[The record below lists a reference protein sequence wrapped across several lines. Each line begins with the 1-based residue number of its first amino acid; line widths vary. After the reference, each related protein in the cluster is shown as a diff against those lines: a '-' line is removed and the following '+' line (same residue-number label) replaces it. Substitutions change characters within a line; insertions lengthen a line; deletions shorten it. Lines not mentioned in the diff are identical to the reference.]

1 MTEPDDLNPLTTP
14 RDQAL
19 HWFTKSRLGT
29 LSAQEQRECEAWRA
43 ASPDNEREYRSLE
56 SLWRVA
62 DQLPHD
68 EMRAIMDR
76 TQEDIPAFYRRRRF
90 MIGAGAACSA
100 ALVAGVVGNQLWRG
114 TPEFTAQ
121 FLTARGERRNFD
133 LPDGSVLDLNTATQV
148 TVAYYE
154 GRRVVALE
162 TGEAL
167 FSVSPDASRPFT
179 VDAGRAEVLVT
190 GTRFNV
196 RRDAD
201 AVSVAVQEGTVE
213 FSAGPWWRR
222 ETARLTA
229 GFVSG
234 TSPSQAL
241 VAPYQDNV
249 AALVAWQRG
258 RLVFR
263 DQPLSEVVL
272 ELNRYLVRPLRL
284 NDGRVGQ
291 IRISGTVGIDEPESV
306 LDVLPE
312 IAPVVVLRR
321 EDGSATLAA
330 AR

>member
-1 MTEPDDLNPLTTP
+1 
-14 RDQAL
+14 
-19 HWFTKSRLGT
+19 
-29 LSAQEQRECEAWRA
+29 
-43 ASPDNEREYRSLE
+43 
-56 SLWRVA
+56 
-62 DQLPHD
+62 
-68 EMRAIMDR
+68 
-76 TQEDIPAFYRRRRF
+76 
-90 MIGAGAACSA
+90 
-100 ALVAGVVGNQLWRG
+100 
-114 TPEFTAQ
+114 
-121 FLTARGERRNFD
+121 

-263 DQPLSEVVL
+263 DQPLSEVVS

>member
-1 MTEPDDLNPLTTP
+1 MTEPDDLNPSTTP

-19 HWFTKSRLGT
+19 HWFTKSRLGA
-29 LSAQEQRECEAWRA
+29 LSPQEQRECEAWRA
-43 ASPDNEREYRSLE
+43 ASPENEREYRSLE
-56 SLWRVA
+56 SLWKIA
-62 DQLPHD
+62 DQLPQD

-76 TQEDIPAFYRRRRF
+76 TQEDAPVFYRRRRF

-100 ALVAGVVGNQLWRG
+100 ALVARVVGNHLWQG

-121 FLTARGERRNFD
+121 FLTARGERKQFN
-133 LPDGSVLDLNTATQV
+133 LPDGSLLDLNTATQV
-148 TVAYYE
+148 SVAFYE

-162 TGEAL
+162 VGEAL

-190 GTRFNV
+190 GTQFNV
-196 RRDAD
+196 RRDQD
-201 AVSVAVQEGTVE
+201 AVTVAVQEGTVE

-222 ETARLTA
+222 ETTRLTA
-229 GFVSG
+229 GYVSG
-234 TSPSQAL
+234 TSADQAL

-249 AALVAWQRG
+249 AALIAWQRG
-258 RLVFR
+258 RLVFTN
-263 DQPLSEVVL
+263 QPLSEVVS
-272 ELNRYLVRPLRL
+272 ELNRYLARPLRL

-291 IRISGTVGIDEPESV
+291 IRISGTVGIEVPETV

-330 AR
+330 LR